1 MPKGVT
7 GLSAGPTRPVLR
19 SRDAGGRGWAVL
31 APYVYLVPAA
41 VVLAA
46 FVYWPLIETVN
57 LSFYEWNLVSPSKR
71 FVGFANYR
79 ELLTSQA
86 FWTSVV
92 NTILAILAM
101 SLATIAA
108 PLAVAVAALRV
119 QGVVRLIY
127 RAVIFSPTV
136 VSMAIASLIWLWIY
150 NPIQGLIA
158 HLVRLVGGQGFAW
171 LTDPQLA
178 IWAIILVTA
187 WKTFGYNFVIF
198 VAGLLSIP
206 RELMDAARID
216 GAGEWHTF
224 RHVTW
229 PLLTPTTLF
238 VVLTTLMLA
247 PQYLVIPTQILT
259 QGGPNQ
265 ASNNLGY
272 IIWEQGFEV
281 FRVGNASAIAVAIFV
296 GFLAFSVMHFRLLE
310 RGVHYEA

>member
-1 MPKGVT
+1 M
-7 GLSAGPTRPVLR
+7 
-19 SRDAGGRGWAVL
+19 GGRDFSL
-31 APYVYLVPAA
+31 LSPYLYLMPAA
-41 VVLAA
+41 LALA
-46 FVYWPLIETVN
+46 LFVYWPLIETVV
-57 LSFYEWNLVSPSKR
+57 LSFYEWNLVSPTKR
-71 FVGFANYR
+71 FIGLANYR
-79 ELLTSQA
+79 EFMMSQN
-86 FWTSVV
+86 FWISTI
-92 NTILAILAM
+92 NTALAILAM
-101 SLATIAA
+101 CLATIAA

-119 QGVVRLIY
+119 PGVTRLMY

-136 VSMAIASLIWLWIY
+136 VSMAIASLIWLWIF
-150 NPIQGLIA
+150 NPLQGLIA

-198 VAGLLSIP
+198 MAGLLSIP
-206 RELMDAARID
+206 RELVEAARID

-224 RHVTW
+224 RHITW

-247 PQYLVIPTQILT
+247 PQYLFIPTQILT

-281 FRVGNASAIAVAIFV
+281 FRVGNASAIAVAVFV

>member
-1 MPKGVT
+1 MAELAAQIV
-7 GLSAGPTRPVLR
+7 R
-19 SRDAGGRGWAVL
+19 SVPSSRSAGGRKWIFL
-31 APYVYLVPAA
+31 SPYLYLVPAA
-41 VVLAA
+41 LALAA
-46 FVYWPLIETVN
+46 FVYWPLVQTVE
-57 LSFYEWNLVSPSKR
+57 LSFYEWNLVSPTKR
-71 FVGFANYR
+71 FIGVANYR
-79 ELLTSQA
+79 ELMTSQN
-86 FWTSVV
+86 FWISTV
-92 NTILAILAM
+92 NTALAILAM
-101 SLATIAA
+101 CLATIAA

-119 QGVVRLIY
+119 AGLIRVMY

-136 VSMAIASLIWLWIY
+136 VSMAIASLIWLWIF
-150 NPIQGLIA
+150 NPLQGLIA

-198 VAGLLSIP
+198 MAGLLSVP
-206 RELMDAARID
+206 RELVEAARID

-224 RHVTW
+224 RHITW

-247 PQYLVIPTQILT
+247 PQYLFIPTQILT

>member
-1 MPKGVT
+1 MAELAAQMVRSVT
-7 GLSAGPTRPVLR
+7 SSR
-19 SRDAGGRGWAVL
+19 SAGGRKWIFL
-31 APYVYLVPAA
+31 SPYLYLVPAA
-41 VVLAA
+41 LALAA
-46 FVYWPLIETVN
+46 FVYWPLVQTVE
-57 LSFYEWNLVSPSKR
+57 LSFYEWNLVSPTKR
-71 FVGFANYR
+71 FIGVANYR
-79 ELLTSQA
+79 ELMTSQN
-86 FWTSVV
+86 FWISTV
-92 NTILAILAM
+92 NTALAILAM
-101 SLATIAA
+101 CLATIAA

-119 QGVVRLIY
+119 AGLIRVMY

-136 VSMAIASLIWLWIY
+136 VSMAIASLIWLWIF
-150 NPIQGLIA
+150 NPLQGLIA

-198 VAGLLSIP
+198 MAGLLSVP
-206 RELMDAARID
+206 RELVEAARID

-224 RHVTW
+224 RHITW

-247 PQYLVIPTQILT
+247 PQYLFIPTQILT